1 MKIQDFKWRI
11 YAFLLLLIGV
21 VSCSKEDLLTYDDVN
36 RIYFKYADE
45 TSIGEPD
52 NQKMINMG
60 YDIPLKDDSIVSI
73 PIKLMGNVAPV
84 DRMVKVELITEESSA
99 MEGEDF
105 EFVSAFLPANSVY
118 GEVKLKLKR
127 TENIAT
133 ATLLAR
139 IRLASNENFHTDYSS
154 LVVNGDNDRNGLI
167 YNLFFTALADKPSLW
182 FASTSQMMLNQYFGP
197 YSNEKLVVICEA
209 CGVTRDFFDIDPADN
224 DPSGRTTM
232 EKRIPTTLS
241 YGMISQVNRYLQKY
255 KDEHNGQP
263 RLDENGA
270 EITMG
275 NNGWID

>member
-1 MKIQDFKWRI
+1 MNIQDFKWRL
-11 YAFLLLLIGV
+11 YAFLLLLAGV
-21 VSCSKEDLLTYDDVN
+21 VSCSKEDLLTYEDVN

-45 TSIGEPD
+45 NSVGDPD
-52 NQKMINMG
+52 NQKTINLG

-73 PIKLMGNVAPV
+73 PIKLMGSVAEV
-84 DRMVKVELITEESSA
+84 DRAVKVELMSAESSA
-99 MEGEDF
+99 VEGEDF
-105 EFVSAFLPANSVY
+105 EFISALLPAHSIY
-118 GEVKLKLKR
+118 GDVKLKLKR
-127 TENIAT
+127 TANIAQE
-133 ATLLAR
+133 TLLAR

-182 FASTSQMMLNQYFGP
+182 SASMSSVMLTQYFGP
-197 YSNEKLVVICEA
+197 FSNEKLVVICEA
-209 CGVTRDFFDIDPADN
+209 CGVTRDFFDIDPTDN
-224 DPSGRTTM
+224 DPTGRATM
-232 EKRIPTTLS
+232 NKRIPTALS

-255 KDEHNGQP
+255 KDEHDGKP